1 MFCSCSCSLGW
12 TQEPCEQGRPLGR
25 AHLHAASLR
34 HPCTQ
39 VSPWVSRNRVSQSDF
54 HGLSALTCSHVPG
67 LVNGGDYGI
76 CHPRRNYKRE
86 TMLWILVGMFHS
98 GQGDHDARS
107 PEGRCLVNRWQEIWA
122 GPSKMGRPFLTGFRC
137 VFLGPS
143 FSSKL
148 CYLKC
153 LSHLQTLSPAQV
165 YEEFSRICT

>member
-1 MFCSCSCSLGW
+1 MSRVIPWAEHTSMQPLCSTPVPRFLRGSPLG
-12 TQEPCEQGRPLGR
+12 PPEQGFSERFR
-25 AHLHAASLR
+25 
-34 HPCTQ
+34 
-39 VSPWVSRNRVSQSDF
+39 
-54 HGLSALTCSHVPG
+54 GLSALTCSHVPG
-67 LVNGGDYGI
+67 LVNEGDYGI
-76 CHPRRNYKRE
+76 CHPRRNYKRK
-86 TMLWILVGMFHS
+86 TMLWTLGDMFHS
-98 GQGDHDARS
+98 GQGDQDARS

-122 GPSKMGRPFLTGFRC
+122 RRRRMGRPFFVGFHF